1 MVLDLDRNE
10 FRNFSLIITASFLFF
25 CNFSSFFLLPLF
37 IQSLG
42 GTEKSIG
49 FIMGSFGITSIGTI
63 PIVSYLL
70 DKYGRRNFL
79 VLGSLVMSLS
89 SFGFLF
95 IRELSP
101 FLYVFR
107 LFQGVGF
114 AFFFTSS
121 ATAAVDVIPES
132 RRGQG
137 LGIFGAFLILTYA
150 IGPSIGEFVINK
162 FGFDPFFII
171 TSSFSLASTF
181 VVFLIKD
188 VPFKRSEDTNAL
200 RFFYLAF
207 SKRYIVLLLTN
218 IIAASGF
225 GSVLYFIAVYLNSKG
240 LNVSYFFVT
249 YTITVAALRILGG
262 RISDVFGRK
271 GVASPSLF
279 LFSLAVASVALI
291 NSVYTIVLVSVL
303 FSVGYGMLYPTLSA
317 LVIDKSWA
325 DERGKAMGAYN
336 ASFSMGVNFPT
347 FAFGIIAKNWGF
359 VDMYLISAFVVFV
372 GFLIF
377 TFFEAKR
384 YS

>member
-1 MVLDLDRNE
+1 MVLDLDRNQ
-10 FRNFSLIITASFLFF
+10 FKNFSLIITSSFLFF

-37 IQSLG
+37 IKSLG
-42 GTEKSIG
+42 GNERNIG
-49 FIMGSFGITSIGTI
+49 FVMGSFGITSIGSI

-70 DKYGRRNFL
+70 DKYGRRKFL

-89 SFGFLF
+89 SFGFIF
-95 IRELSP
+95 IKDLSP
-101 FLYVFR
+101 LLYVFR
-107 LFQGVGF
+107 LFQGIGF
-114 AFFFTSS
+114 AFFFTSA

-150 IGPSIGEFVINK
+150 IGPSIGELVIDK
-162 FGFDPFFII
+162 FGFSLFFII
-171 TSSFSLASTF
+171 TSSFSLAATF
-181 VVFLIKD
+181 SVFFIRD
-188 VPFKRSEDTNAL
+188 VAFKRSTDTNAL

-207 SKRYIVLLLTN
+207 SKRYFVLLLTN

-225 GSVLYFIAVYLNSKG
+225 GSVLYFISVYLKSKG

-279 LFSLAVASVALI
+279 LFSLAIASVALI
-291 NSVYTIVLVSVL
+291 NSVYMIVLVSVL

-359 VDMYLISAFVVFV
+359 VDMYLISAFIVFV

>member
-1 MVLDLDRNE
+1 MVLDLDRNQ
-10 FRNFSLIITASFLFF
+10 FKNFSLIITSSFLFF

-37 IQSLG
+37 IKSLG
-42 GTEKSIG
+42 GSEKNIG
-49 FIMGSFGITSIGTI
+49 FIMGSFGITSIGSI
-63 PIVSYLL
+63 PLVSYLL
-70 DKYGRRNFL
+70 DKYGRRKFL
-79 VLGSLVMSLS
+79 VFGSLIMSFS
-89 SFGFLF
+89 SFGFFF
-95 IRELSP
+95 IRDLSP
-101 FLYVFR
+101 LLYVFR
-107 LFQGVGF
+107 LFQGIGF
-114 AFFFTSS
+114 AFFFTSA

-150 IGPSIGEFVINK
+150 IGPSIGELVIDK
-162 FGFDPFFII
+162 FGFGLFFII
-171 TSSFSLASTF
+171 TSSFSLAATF
-181 VVFLIKD
+181 SVFLIKD
-188 VPFKRSEDTNAL
+188 VEFKRSTDTNAL
-200 RFFYLAF
+200 RFFYLVF
-207 SKRYIVLLLTN
+207 SKRYFVLLLTN
-218 IIAASGF
+218 IIVASGF
-225 GSVLYFIAVYLNSKG
+225 GSVLYFISVYLKSKG

-279 LFSLAVASVALI
+279 LFSLAIASVALI
-291 NSVYTIVLVSVL
+291 NSVYMIVLVSVL

-317 LVIDKSWA
+317 LVVDKSWP

-359 VDMYLISAFVVFV
+359 VDMYLISAFIVFI
-372 GFLIF
+372 GFIIF

>member
-1 MVLDLDRNE
+1 
-10 FRNFSLIITASFLFF
+10 
-25 CNFSSFFLLPLF
+25 LPLF

-63 PIVSYLL
+63 PLVSYLL

-79 VLGSLVMSLS
+79 VLGSLVMSFS

-95 IRELSP
+95 VRELSP

-107 LFQGVGF
+107 LLQGVGF

-162 FGFDPFFII
+162 FGFGLFFII

-181 VVFLIKD
+181 FVFPIKE
-188 VPFKRSEDTNAL
+188 VAFKRSEDTNAL
-200 RFFYLAF
+200 GFFYLAF
-207 SKRYIVLLLTN
+207 SKRYFVLLLTN

-225 GSVLYFIAVYLNSKG
+225 GSVLYFISVYLKSKG

-279 LFSLAVASVALI
+279 LFSLAIASVALI
-291 NSVYTIVLVSVL
+291 NSVYMIVLVSVL

-359 VDMYLISAFVVFV
+359 VDMYLISAFIVFV

-384 YS
+384 YP

>member
-1 MVLDLDRNE
+1 MILDLDRNQL
-10 FRNFSLIITASFLFF
+10 RNFSLIIASSFLFF

-37 IQSLG
+37 IKSLG
-42 GTEKSIG
+42 GNERNIG
-49 FIMGSFGITSIGTI
+49 FVMGSFGITSIGSI
-63 PIVSYLL
+63 PLVSYLL
-70 DKYGRRNFL
+70 DKYGRRKFL
-79 VLGSLVMSLS
+79 MLGSLVMSFS

-95 IRELSP
+95 IKDLSP
-101 FLYVFR
+101 LLYVFR
-107 LFQGVGF
+107 LFQGIGF

-150 IGPSIGEFVINK
+150 VGPSIGEFVINK
-162 FGFDPFFII
+162 FGFSLFFII
-171 TSSFSLASTF
+171 TSSFSLVATF
-181 VVFLIKD
+181 VVFPTRD
-188 VPFKRSEDTNAL
+188 VEFEKATDTSAL
-200 RFFYLAF
+200 RFFYVAF
-207 SKRYIVLLLTN
+207 SRRYLVLLLTN

-240 LNVSYFFVT
+240 LNVSYFFVS

-279 LFSLAVASVALI
+279 LFSLAIASVALI
-291 NSVYTIVLVSVL
+291 NSVYMIVLVSVL
-303 FSVGYGMLYPTLSA
+303 FSIGYGMLYPTLSA
-317 LVIDKSWA
+317 LVVDKSWP

-347 FAFGIIAKNWGF
+347 FAFGIIARNWGF
-359 VDMYLISAFVVFV
+359 VDMYLISAFIVFL
-372 GFLIF
+372 GFMIF
-377 TFFEAKR
+377 TFLEAKQ
-384 YS
+384 YA

>member
-1 MVLDLDRNE
+1 MVLDLDRNQ
-10 FRNFSLIITASFLFF
+10 FKNFSLIITSSFLFF

-37 IQSLG
+37 IKSLG
-42 GTEKSIG
+42 GNERNIG
-49 FIMGSFGITSIGTI
+49 FVMGSFGITSIGSI

-70 DKYGRRNFL
+70 DKYGRRKFL

-89 SFGFLF
+89 SFGFIF
-95 IRELSP
+95 IKDLSP
-101 FLYVFR
+101 LLYVFR
-107 LFQGVGF
+107 LFQGIGF
-114 AFFFTSS
+114 AFFFTSA

-150 IGPSIGEFVINK
+150 IGPSIGELVIDK
-162 FGFDPFFII
+162 FGFSLFFII
-171 TSSFSLASTF
+171 TSSFSLAATF
-181 VVFLIKD
+181 SVFFIRD
-188 VPFKRSEDTNAL
+188 VAFKRSTDTNAL

-207 SKRYIVLLLTN
+207 SKRYFVLLLTN

-225 GSVLYFIAVYLNSKG
+225 GSVLYFISVYLKSKG

-279 LFSLAVASVALI
+279 LFSLAIASVALI
-291 NSVYTIVLVSVL
+291 NSVYMIVLVSVL

-325 DERGKAMGAYN
+325 GRKGKGN
-336 ASFSMGVNFPT
+336 GR
-347 FAFGIIAKNWGF
+347 
-359 VDMYLISAFVVFV
+359 L
-372 GFLIF
+372 
-377 TFFEAKR
+377 
-384 YS
+384 

>member
-1 MVLDLDRNE
+1 MILDLNHSQ
-10 FRNFSLIITASFLFF
+10 FKNFSLVIIASFLFF

-37 IQSLG
+37 IKSLEG
-42 GTEKSIG
+42 NEKNIG
-49 FIMGSFGITSIGTI
+49 FVMGAFGITSIGSI
-63 PIVSYLL
+63 PVVSYLL
-70 DKYGRRNFL
+70 DKYGRRKFL
-79 VLGSLVMSLS
+79 VLGSLVMSFS

-95 IRELSP
+95 IKELSP
-101 FLYVFR
+101 LLYVFR

-114 AFFFTSS
+114 ALFFTSA

-150 IGPSIGEFVINK
+150 IGPSIGEFIINK
-162 FGFDPFFII
+162 SGFSLFFII
-171 TSSFSLASTF
+171 TSSCSLAATFFVLFTRDVAFEKST
-181 VVFLIKD
+181 
-188 VPFKRSEDTNAL
+188 DTSAL

-207 SKRYIVLLLTN
+207 SKRYFVLLLTN

-225 GSVLYFIAVYLNSKG
+225 GSVLYFISVYLTSKG
-240 LNVSYFFVT
+240 LNISYFFVT
-249 YTITVAALRILGG
+249 YTITVAALRILAG

-279 LFSLAVASVALI
+279 LLSLAIASLTLA
-291 NSVYTIVLVSVL
+291 NSVFMVVLFSVL
-303 FSVGYGMLYPTLSA
+303 FSIGYGMLYPTLSA
-317 LVIDKSWA
+317 LVIDKSWP

-359 VDMYLISAFVVFV
+359 VDMYLISAFIVFV

-377 TFFEAKR
+377 TLFEAKR

>member
-1 MVLDLDRNE
+1 MILDLDRNQ
-10 FRNFSLIITASFLFF
+10 FKNFSLIITSSFLFF

-37 IQSLG
+37 IKSLG
-42 GTEKSIG
+42 GNERIIG
-49 FIMGSFGITSIGTI
+49 FVMGSFGITSIGSI

-70 DKYGRRNFL
+70 DKYGRRKFL
-79 VLGSLVMSLS
+79 MLGSLIMGFS

-95 IRELSP
+95 IRDLSP

-107 LFQGVGF
+107 LFQGIGF
-114 AFFFTSS
+114 AFFFTSA

-150 IGPSIGEFVINK
+150 VGPSIGEFIINK
-162 FGFDPFFII
+162 SGFGLFFII
-171 TSSFSLASTF
+171 TSSCSLAATFFVLLTRDVTFEKST
-181 VVFLIKD
+181 
-188 VPFKRSEDTNAL
+188 DTSAL

-207 SKRYIVLLLTN
+207 SRRYFVLLLTN

-225 GSVLYFIAVYLNSKG
+225 GSVLYFISVYLKSKG

-279 LFSLAVASVALI
+279 LFSLAIASVALI
-291 NSVYTIVLVSVL
+291 NSVYMIVLVSIL
-303 FSVGYGMLYPTLSA
+303 FSMGYGMLYPTLSA
-317 LVIDKSWA
+317 LVIDKSWPG
-325 DERGKAMGAYN
+325 ERGKAMGAYN

-347 FAFGIIAKNWGF
+347 FALGIIAENWGF
-359 VDMYLISAFVVFV
+359 VHMYLISAFIVFM

-384 YS
+384 SS

>member
-1 MVLDLDRNE
+1 MILDLDRNQ
-10 FRNFSLIITASFLFF
+10 FKNFSLIITSSFLFF

-37 IQSLG
+37 IKSLG
-42 GTEKSIG
+42 GNEKNIG
-49 FIMGSFGITSIGTI
+49 FIMGSFGITSIVSI
-63 PIVSYLL
+63 PLVSYLL
-70 DKYGRRNFL
+70 DKYGRRRFL
-79 VLGSLVMSLS
+79 LLGSLIMSLS
-89 SFGFLF
+89 SYGFIF
-95 IRELSP
+95 IGDLSP
-101 FLYVFR
+101 LLYVFR
-107 LFQGVGF
+107 LFQGIGF
-114 AFFFTSS
+114 AFFFTSA

-150 IGPSIGEFVINK
+150 IGPTIGEFVINK
-162 FGFDPFFII
+162 FGFSLFFII
-171 TSSFSLASTF
+171 TSSFSLVATF
-181 VVFLIKD
+181 FVFLTRD
-188 VPFKRSEDTNAL
+188 VEFKKSTDPNAL

-207 SKRYIVLLLTN
+207 SKRYFVLLLTN

-225 GSVLYFIAVYLNSKG
+225 GSVLYFISVYLKSKG
-240 LNVSYFFVT
+240 LDVFYFFVT

-279 LFSLAVASVALI
+279 LFSLAIASVTLI
-291 NSVYTIVLVSVL
+291 NSVYMIVLVSVL
-303 FSVGYGMLYPTLSA
+303 FSIGYGMLYPTLSA
-317 LVIDKSWA
+317 LVVDKSWP

-336 ASFSMGVNFPT
+336 ASFSIGVNFPT

-359 VDMYLISAFVVFV
+359 VDMYLISALIVFMGFV
-372 GFLIF
+372 IF

>member
-1 MVLDLDRNE
+1 MILDLDRNQ
-10 FRNFSLIITASFLFF
+10 FKNFSLIITSSFLFF

-37 IQSLG
+37 IKSLG
-42 GTEKSIG
+42 GNERNIG
-49 FIMGSFGITSIGTI
+49 FVMGSFGITSIGSI

-70 DKYGRRNFL
+70 DKYGRRKFL
-79 VLGSLVMSLS
+79 MLGSLIMGFS

-95 IRELSP
+95 IRDLSP

-107 LFQGVGF
+107 LFQGIGF
-114 AFFFTSS
+114 AFFFTSA

-150 IGPSIGEFVINK
+150 VGPSIGEFIINK
-162 FGFDPFFII
+162 SGFGLFFII
-171 TSSFSLASTF
+171 TSSCSLAATFFVLLTRDVTFEKST
-181 VVFLIKD
+181 
-188 VPFKRSEDTNAL
+188 DTSAL

-207 SKRYIVLLLTN
+207 SRRYFVLLLTN

-225 GSVLYFIAVYLNSKG
+225 GSVLYFISVYLKSKG

-279 LFSLAVASVALI
+279 LFSLAIASVALI
-291 NSVYTIVLVSVL
+291 NSVYMIVLVSIL
-303 FSVGYGMLYPTLSA
+303 FSMGYGMLYPTLSA
-317 LVIDKSWA
+317 LVIDKSWPG
-325 DERGKAMGAYN
+325 ERGKAMGAYN

-347 FAFGIIAKNWGF
+347 FALGIIAENWGF
-359 VDMYLISAFVVFV
+359 VHMYLISAFIVFM

-384 YS
+384 SS

>member
-1 MVLDLDRNE
+1 MILDLDRNQ
-10 FRNFSLIITASFLFF
+10 FKNFSLIITSSFLFF

-37 IQSLG
+37 IKSLG
-42 GTEKSIG
+42 GNERIIG
-49 FIMGSFGITSIGTI
+49 FVMGSFGITSIGSI

-70 DKYGRRNFL
+70 DKYGRRKFL
-79 VLGSLVMSLS
+79 MLGSLIMGFS

-95 IRELSP
+95 IRDLSP

-107 LFQGVGF
+107 LFQGIGF
-114 AFFFTSS
+114 AFFFTSA

-150 IGPSIGEFVINK
+150 VGPSIGEFIINK
-162 FGFDPFFII
+162 SGFGLFFII
-171 TSSFSLASTF
+171 TSSCSLAATFFVLLTREVTFEKST
-181 VVFLIKD
+181 
-188 VPFKRSEDTNAL
+188 DTSAL

-207 SKRYIVLLLTN
+207 SRRYFVLLLTN

-225 GSVLYFIAVYLNSKG
+225 GSVLYFISVYLKSKG

-279 LFSLAVASVALI
+279 LFSLAIASVALI
-291 NSVYTIVLVSVL
+291 NSVYMIVLVSIL
-303 FSVGYGMLYPTLSA
+303 FSMGYGMLYPTLSA
-317 LVIDKSWA
+317 LVIDKSWPG
-325 DERGKAMGAYN
+325 ERGKAMGAYN

-347 FAFGIIAKNWGF
+347 FALGIIAENWGF
-359 VDMYLISAFVVFV
+359 VHMYLISAFIVFM

-384 YS
+384 SS

>member
-1 MVLDLDRNE
+1 MILDLDRNQ
-10 FRNFSLIITASFLFF
+10 FKNFSLIITSSFLFF

-37 IQSLG
+37 IKSLG
-42 GTEKSIG
+42 GNEKNIG
-49 FIMGSFGITSIGTI
+49 FIMGSFGITSIVSI
-63 PIVSYLL
+63 PLVSYLL
-70 DKYGRRNFL
+70 DKYGRRRFL
-79 VLGSLVMSLS
+79 LLGSLIMSLS
-89 SFGFLF
+89 SYGFIF
-95 IRELSP
+95 IGDLSP
-101 FLYVFR
+101 LLYVFR
-107 LFQGVGF
+107 LFQGIGF
-114 AFFFTSS
+114 AFFFTSA

-150 IGPSIGEFVINK
+150 IGPTIGEFVINK
-162 FGFDPFFII
+162 FGFSLFFII
-171 TSSFSLASTF
+171 TSSFSLVATF
-181 VVFLIKD
+181 FVFLTRD
-188 VPFKRSEDTNAL
+188 VEFKKSTDPNAL

-207 SKRYIVLLLTN
+207 SKRYFVLLLTN

-225 GSVLYFIAVYLNSKG
+225 GSVLYFISVYLKSKG
-240 LNVSYFFVT
+240 LDVFYFFVT

-279 LFSLAVASVALI
+279 LFSLAIASVTTI
-291 NSVYTIVLVSVL
+291 NSVYMIVLVSVL
-303 FSVGYGMLYPTLSA
+303 FSIGYGMLYPTLSA
-317 LVIDKSWA
+317 LVVDKSWP

-336 ASFSMGVNFPT
+336 ASFSIGVNFPT

-359 VDMYLISAFVVFV
+359 VDMYLISALIVFMGFV
-372 GFLIF
+372 IF

>member
-1 MVLDLDRNE
+1 MILDLDRNQL
-10 FRNFSLIITASFLFF
+10 RNFSLIIASSFLFF

-37 IQSLG
+37 IKSLG
-42 GTEKSIG
+42 GNERNIG
-49 FIMGSFGITSIGTI
+49 FVMGSFGITSIGSI
-63 PIVSYLL
+63 PLVSYLL
-70 DKYGRRNFL
+70 DKYGRRKFL
-79 VLGSLVMSLS
+79 MLGSLVMSFS

-95 IRELSP
+95 IKDLSP
-101 FLYVFR
+101 LLYVFR
-107 LFQGVGF
+107 LFQGIGF

-150 IGPSIGEFVINK
+150 VGPSIGEFVINK
-162 FGFDPFFII
+162 FGFSLFFII
-171 TSSFSLASTF
+171 TSSFSLVATF
-181 VVFLIKD
+181 VVFPTRD
-188 VPFKRSEDTNAL
+188 VEFEKATDTSAL
-200 RFFYLAF
+200 RFFYVAF
-207 SKRYIVLLLTN
+207 SRRYLVLLLTN

-279 LFSLAVASVALI
+279 LLSLAIASVALI
-291 NSVYTIVLVSVL
+291 NSVYMIVLVSVL
-303 FSVGYGMLYPTLSA
+303 FSIGYGMLYPTLSA
-317 LVIDKSWA
+317 LVVDKSWP

-347 FAFGIIAKNWGF
+347 FAFGIIARNWGF
-359 VDMYLISAFVVFV
+359 VDMYLISAFIVFL
-372 GFLIF
+372 GFMIF
-377 TFFEAKR
+377 TFLEAKQ
-384 YS
+384 YA

>member
-1 MVLDLDRNE
+1 MILDLDRNQ
-10 FRNFSLIITASFLFF
+10 FKNFSLIITSSFLFF

-37 IQSLG
+37 IKSLG
-42 GTEKSIG
+42 GNEKNIG
-49 FIMGSFGITSIGTI
+49 FIMGSFGITSIVSI
-63 PIVSYLL
+63 PLVSYLL
-70 DKYGRRNFL
+70 DKYGRRRFL
-79 VLGSLVMSLS
+79 LLGSLIMSLS
-89 SFGFLF
+89 SYGFIF
-95 IRELSP
+95 IGDLSP
-101 FLYVFR
+101 LLYVFR
-107 LFQGVGF
+107 LFQGIGF
-114 AFFFTSS
+114 AFFFTSA

-150 IGPSIGEFVINK
+150 IGPTIGEFVINK
-162 FGFDPFFII
+162 FGFSLFFMI
-171 TSSFSLASTF
+171 TSSFSLLATF
-181 VVFLIKD
+181 FVFLTRD
-188 VPFKRSEDTNAL
+188 VEFKKSTDPNAL

-207 SKRYIVLLLTN
+207 SKRYFVLLLTN

-225 GSVLYFIAVYLNSKG
+225 GSVLYFISVYLKSKG
-240 LNVSYFFVT
+240 LDVFYFFVT

-279 LFSLAVASVALI
+279 LFSLAIASVTII
-291 NSVYTIVLVSVL
+291 NSVYMIVLVSVL
-303 FSVGYGMLYPTLSA
+303 FSIGYGMLYPTLSA
-317 LVIDKSWA
+317 LVVDKSWP

-336 ASFSMGVNFPT
+336 ASFSIGVNFPT

-359 VDMYLISAFVVFV
+359 VDMYLISALIVFMGFV
-372 GFLIF
+372 IF

>member
-1 MVLDLDRNE
+1 MILDLDRNQ
-10 FRNFSLIITASFLFF
+10 FRNFSLIIASSFLFF

-37 IQSLG
+37 IKSLG
-42 GTEKSIG
+42 GNERNIG
-49 FIMGSFGITSIGTI
+49 FIMGSFGITSIGSI
-63 PIVSYLL
+63 PVVSYLL
-70 DKYGRRNFL
+70 DKYGRRKFL

-89 SFGFLF
+89 SFGFIF
-95 IRELSP
+95 IKDLSP
-101 FLYVFR
+101 LLYVFR
-107 LFQGVGF
+107 LFQGIGF
-114 AFFFTSS
+114 AFFFTSA

-150 IGPSIGEFVINK
+150 IGPSIGELVIDK
-162 FGFDPFFII
+162 FGFGLFFII
-171 TSSFSLASTF
+171 TSSFSLAATF
-181 VVFLIKD
+181 SVFLIRD
-188 VPFKRSEDTNAL
+188 VAFKRSTDTNAL
-200 RFFYLAF
+200 RFFNLAF
-207 SKRYIVLLLTN
+207 SKRYFVLLLTN

-225 GSVLYFIAVYLNSKG
+225 GSVLYFISVYLKSKG

-279 LFSLAVASVALI
+279 LFSLAIASVALI
-291 NSVYTIVLVSVL
+291 NSVYMVVLVSVL

-317 LVIDKSWA
+317 LVIDKSWP

-359 VDMYLISAFVVFV
+359 VDMYLISAFIVLI
-372 GFLIF
+372 GFMIF

>member
-1 MVLDLDRNE
+1 MVLDLDRNQ
-10 FRNFSLIITASFLFF
+10 FRNFSLIIASSFLFF

-37 IQSLG
+37 VKSLG
-42 GTEKSIG
+42 GNERNIG
-49 FIMGSFGITSIGTI
+49 FVMGSFGITSIGFI
-63 PIVSYLL
+63 PLVSYLL
-70 DKYGRRNFL
+70 DKYGRRKFL
-79 VLGSLVMSLS
+79 MLGSLVMSFS

-95 IRELSP
+95 ITDLSP

-107 LFQGVGF
+107 LLQGIGF

-150 IGPSIGEFVINK
+150 VGPSIGEFVINK
-162 FGFDPFFII
+162 FGFGLFFII
-171 TSSFSLASTF
+171 TSSFSLVATF
-181 VVFLIKD
+181 VVFPTKD
-188 VPFKRSEDTNAL
+188 VEFERATDTSAL

-207 SKRYIVLLLTN
+207 SRRYLVLLLTN

-225 GSVLYFIAVYLNSKG
+225 GSVLYFISVYLNSKG

-279 LFSLAVASVALI
+279 LFSLAIASVALI
-291 NSVYTIVLVSVL
+291 NSVYMIVLVSVL
-303 FSVGYGMLYPTLSA
+303 FSIGYGMLYPTLSA
-317 LVIDKSWA
+317 LMVDKSWP

-347 FAFGIIAKNWGF
+347 FGFGIIAKNWGF
-359 VDMYLISAFVVFV
+359 VDMYLISAFIVLI
-372 GFLIF
+372 GFIIF
-377 TFFEAKR
+377 TFFEAKH
-384 YS
+384 YA

>member
-1 MVLDLDRNE
+1 MVLDLDRNQ
-10 FRNFSLIITASFLFF
+10 FRNFSLIVASSFLFF

-49 FIMGSFGITSIGTI
+49 FIMGSFGITSIGAI
-63 PIVSYLL
+63 PLVSYLL

-79 VLGSLVMSLS
+79 VLGSLVMSFS
-89 SFGFLF
+89 SFGFF
-95 IRELSP
+95 FVRELSP

-107 LFQGVGF
+107 LLQGIGF
-114 AFFFTSS
+114 AFFFTSA
-121 ATAAVDVIPES
+121 ATATVDVIPES

-150 IGPSIGEFVINK
+150 VGPSIGEFVIHK
-162 FGFDPFFII
+162 FGFSPFFII
-171 TSSFSLASTF
+171 TSSFSLIATF
-181 VVFLIKD
+181 VIFPTRD
-188 VPFKRSEDTNAL
+188 VKFERSTDASAL

-207 SKRYIVLLLTN
+207 SKRYLVLLLTN

-279 LFSLAVASVALI
+279 LFSLAIASVAFI
-291 NSVYTIVLVSVL
+291 NSVYMIVLVSVL

-317 LVIDKSWA
+317 LVIDKSWP

-359 VDMYLISAFVVFV
+359 FDMYLISAFIVFA

-377 TFFEAKR
+377 TFFEAKQ

>member
-1 MVLDLDRNE
+1 MILDLDRNQL
-10 FRNFSLIITASFLFF
+10 RNFSLIIASSFLFF

-37 IQSLG
+37 IKSLG
-42 GTEKSIG
+42 GNERNIG
-49 FIMGSFGITSIGTI
+49 FVMGSFGITSIGSI
-63 PIVSYLL
+63 PLVSYLL
-70 DKYGRRNFL
+70 DKYGRRKFL
-79 VLGSLVMSLS
+79 MLGSLVMSFS

-95 IRELSP
+95 IKDLSP
-101 FLYVFR
+101 LLYVFR
-107 LFQGVGF
+107 LFQGIGF

-150 IGPSIGEFVINK
+150 VGPSIGEFVINK
-162 FGFDPFFII
+162 FGFSLFFII
-171 TSSFSLASTF
+171 TSSFSLVATF
-181 VVFLIKD
+181 VVFPTRD
-188 VPFKRSEDTNAL
+188 VEFEKATDTSAL
-200 RFFYLAF
+200 RFFYVAF
-207 SKRYIVLLLTN
+207 SRRYLFLLLTN

-279 LFSLAVASVALI
+279 LFSLAIASVALI
-291 NSVYTIVLVSVL
+291 NSVYMIVLVSVL
-303 FSVGYGMLYPTLSA
+303 FSIGYGMLYPTLSA
-317 LVIDKSWA
+317 LVVDKSWP

-347 FAFGIIAKNWGF
+347 FAFGIIARNWGF
-359 VDMYLISAFVVFV
+359 VDMYLISAFIVFL
-372 GFLIF
+372 GFMIF
-377 TFFEAKR
+377 TFLEAKQ
-384 YS
+384 YA

>member
-1 MVLDLDRNE
+1 MILDLDRDQ
-10 FRNFSLIITASFLFF
+10 FKNFSLITAAGFLFF

-37 IQSLG
+37 IKSLQG
-42 GTEKSIG
+42 NEKNIG
-49 FIMGSFGITSIGTI
+49 FIMGAFGITSIGVI
-63 PIVSYLL
+63 PVVSYLL
-70 DKYGRRNFL
+70 DNYGRRRLL
-79 VLGSLVMSLS
+79 VLGSLVMGFS

-107 LFQGVGF
+107 LFQGIGF

-121 ATAAVDVIPES
+121 ATAVVDVVPAS

-150 IGPSIGEFVINK
+150 IGPSIGEIIINK
-162 FGFDPFFII
+162 SGFSLFFII
-171 TSSFSLASTF
+171 TSLCSLAATF
-181 VVFLIKD
+181 IVLFTKD
-188 VPFKRSEDTNAL
+188 VPFEKATDTSAL

-207 SKRYIVLLLTN
+207 SRRYFVLLLTN

-225 GSVLYFIAVYLNSKG
+225 GSVLYFISVYLTSKG
-240 LNVSYFFVT
+240 LNISFFFVT
-249 YTITVAALRILGG
+249 YTVTVAALRILGG

-279 LFSLAVASVALI
+279 LFSVAIASLTLA
-291 NSVYTIVLVSVL
+291 NSVFMVVLFSVL
-303 FSVGYGMLYPTLSA
+303 FSIGYGMLYPTLSA
-317 LVIDKSWA
+317 LVIDKAWP

-347 FAFGIIAKNWGF
+347 FGFGIIAKNWGF
-359 VDMYLISAFVVFV
+359 VHMYLISAFIVFV
-372 GFLIF
+372 GFIIF

-384 YS
+384 SS